1 MNSEEL
7 IGWLNVISSL
17 LNREEYE
24 QAIDYIEKKKKEIM
38 EKEDPVD
45 KYINGLVNE
54 LK

>member
-24 QAIDYIEKKKKEIM
+24 QAIDYIEKK
-38 EKEDPVD
+38 EKGNYG
-45 KYINGLVNE
+45 KRGSSR
-54 LK
+54 